1 MSTNPLQLRKCFDS
15 IKTKIL
21 SNLGETELSKQFNL
35 WKIILFARFCNQ
47 IIENH
52 KIVNFQNSANDY
64 FELRKY
70 NDFNE
75 LFSVFNKLLAPELDL
90 LYKSTNELLKQ
101 EKIVKL
107 QQKINNNESN

>member
-1 MSTNPLQLRKCFDS
+1 MTTNPLQLRKCFDA
-15 IKTKIL
+15 TKSQIL

-35 WKIILFARFCNQ
+35 WRIILFARFCNQ

-52 KIVNFQNSANDY
+52 KIINFRNSTNDY

-75 LFSVFNKLLAPELDL
+75 LFSVFNKLLSPELDL
-90 LYKSTNELLKQ
+90 LYKSTDSLLKR
-101 EKIVKL
+101 EKIIKL
-107 QQKINNNESN
+107 QQKSK

>member
-1 MSTNPLQLRKCFDS
+1 MTINPLQLRKCFDT
-15 IKTKIL
+15 TKNQIL
-21 SNLGETELSKQFNL
+21 SNIEKVELKQFNL

-52 KIVNFQNSANDY
+52 KIVNFRNSANDY

-75 LFSVFNKLLAPELDL
+75 LFSIFNKLLAPELDL

>member
-52 KIVNFQNSANDY
+52 KIVNFRNSANDY

-75 LFSVFNKLLAPELDL
+75 LYVDCFILINSPRFHLLIQDSEVDKTWLVW
-90 LYKSTNELLKQ
+90 
-101 EKIVKL
+101 IH
-107 QQKINNNESN
+107 